1 MKWNLRLAAAQRDI
15 WKSSQ
20 VQAMLA
26 DAGLVISAGKMSN
39 LWAGQPVT
47 IRLDDLD
54 IICEVLG
61 CEPNDLLVPEPEK
74 ARAQRTVTAPG
85 HAAVAGERPTI
96 ERRVGRTE
104 PPL

>member
-1 MKWNLRLAAAQRDI
+1 
-15 WKSSQ
+15 
-20 VQAMLA
+20 
-26 DAGLVISAGKMSN
+26 MS
-39 LWAGQPVT
+39 GQPVT

-61 CEPNDLLVPEPEK
+61 CEPNDLMVREPEK
-74 ARAQRTVTAPG
+74 ARAQRPASTPAR
-85 HAAVAGERPTI
+85 AAVAGERPRL

>member
-1 MKWNLRLAAAQRDI
+1 MKWSLRLAAAQRDI

-20 VQAMLA
+20 LQSMLA
-26 DAGLVISAGKMSN
+26 DAGLMISAGKMSN
-39 LWAGQPVT
+39 LWSGQPVT

-54 IICEVLG
+54 VICEVLG

-74 ARAQRTVTAPG
+74 ARAQRPTSAPAP
-85 HAAVAGERPTI
+85 AAVAGERPRI
-96 ERRVGRTE
+96 ERRSGRTE

>member
-1 MKWNLRLAAAQRDI
+1 MAAAQRDI

-20 VQAMLA
+20 LQTMLA

-54 IICEVLG
+54 VICEVLG
-61 CEPNDLLVPEPEK
+61 CEPNDLFWSGDIRSDGQLTTQKHRQSHPCENHWCPACSADGLTSYRES
-74 ARAQRTVTAPG
+74 
-85 HAAVAGERPTI
+85 AA
-96 ERRVGRTE
+96 
-104 PPL
+104 

>member
-20 VQAMLA
+20 LQSMLA
-26 DAGLVISAGKMSN
+26 DAGLTISAGKMSN
-39 LWAGQPVT
+39 LWSGQPVT

-61 CEPNDLLVPEPEK
+61 CQPNDLLAPEPEK
-74 ARAQRTVTAPG
+74 ARARRPASTSAQ
-85 HAAVAGERPTI
+85 AAVAGEHPRI
-96 ERRVGRTE
+96 ERRAGRTE